1 MRDDLNV
8 FSPEVEKFVF
18 KPGDSESS
26 RIISLKED
34 LVSKLKP
41 LEMRVSKS
49 KEKGKG
55 FSRFM
60 VFSSQNLRLYN
71 TVDEYLDDIKE
82 LQSNSVLI
90 DKRIEKI
97 QKLSGINSNLI
108 QKQPDELIEF
118 NEPANDDNL
127 TWSDDAF

>member
-118 NEPANDDNL
+118 NEPANDPMTHFN
-127 TWSDDAF
+127 

>member
-1 MRDDLNV
+1 
-8 FSPEVEKFVF
+8 
-18 KPGDSESS
+18 
-26 RIISLKED
+26 
-34 LVSKLKP
+34 
-41 LEMRVSKS
+41 MRVSKS

-71 TVDEYLDDIKE
+71 TVDEYLEDTKE
-82 LQSNSVLI
+82 LSSNSILI

-97 QKLSGINSNLI
+97 QKLSGVNSTLTV
-108 QKQPDELIEF
+108 KQPEELMSF
-118 NEPANDDNL
+118 NEPAHEDNL